1 MRVDIEP
8 NKNITF
14 KSGYPTF
21 GVNGHLSKQPD
32 VYDCVYVGY
41 KPIPNG
47 LLKGNKI
54 DYFA

>member
-41 KPIPNG
+41 RPIPNG
-47 LLKGNKI
+47 LLKGHKI